1 MNKIIDIEPFPI
13 AIEVDA
19 SFNGERDVELSSE
32 LSVPDCGPHFHDL
45 LAKHSRLLQREKPSE
60 LQINLGKLCNL
71 ACHHCHVDA
80 GPKRTEIMTWEVMEK
95 ILIWTENAHI
105 KRVDLTGGAPE
116 LNPDFRRFCDRL
128 IALGIEI
135 TSRCN
140 ITVLFEPG
148 QEDLATWYAQRKIR
162 LVCSLP
168 CYTQDN
174 VDAQRGKGV
183 FDKSIAGLQLLN
195 SLGYGKASTLD
206 AGLDSAL
213 SLDLVYNPVGAFL
226 PPEQKG
232 LEQDYR
238 QMLMDNFGI
247 EFSSLLAITNIPIN
261 RFAHA
266 LKRDGEMQD
275 YQHLLVSNF
284 NENTIDGLMCRH
296 LINMDWLGQV
306 FDCDFNQ
313 MLHIPIGGGKP
324 QYLWDLDID
333 QLEGKS
339 IATNRH
345 CFGCTA
351 GSGSSCGGTLTSS

>member
-1 MNKIIDIEPFPI
+1 MSSTEVIFENGRFTSSHVQEDII
-13 AIEVDA
+13 
-19 SFNGERDVELSSE
+19 LSNEISI
-32 LSVPDCGPHFHDL
+32 PTTGPHFHEVLNNNQLDL
-45 LAKHSRLLQREKPSE
+45 KHARPNE

-80 GPKRTEIMTWEVMEK
+80 GPKRTEIMTWEVMQK
-95 ILIWTENAHI
+95 ILDWAEHADI
-105 KRVDLTGGAPE
+105 KKVDLTGGAPE
-116 LNPDFRRFCDRL
+116 LNPHFRQFCEKL
-128 IALGIEI
+128 ISMGVQI

-140 ITVLFEPG
+140 ITVLFEAG
-148 QEDLATWYAQRKIR
+148 QEDLAEWYANNNVR

-168 CYTQDN
+168 CYTEDN

-195 SLGYGKASTLD
+195 SLGYGKGDPS
-206 AGLDSAL
+206 L

-226 PPEQKG
+226 PPEQMG

-238 QMLMDNFGI
+238 DMLMQNFGI
-247 EFSSLLAITNIPIN
+247 VFSNLLAITNIPIN

-266 LKRDGEMQD
+266 LKRDGQLED
-275 YQHLLVSNF
+275 YQHLLVQNF
-284 NENTIDGLMCRH
+284 NASTVDELMCRH
-296 LINMDWLGQV
+296 LINLDWEGRV

-313 MLHIPIGGGKP
+313 MLEIPFSGGNE
-324 QYLWDLDID
+324 QHLWDLSID
-333 QLEGKS
+333 SIEGQA

-351 GSGSSCGGTLTSS
+351 GAGSSCGGTLT

>member
-1 MNKIIDIEPFPI
+1 MSLETEHEIYIENNSFVPNDVNLSHDISIP
-13 AIEVDA
+13 
-19 SFNGERDVELSSE
+19 ST
-32 LSVPDCGPHFHDL
+32 GPHFHEVL
-45 LAKHSRLLQREKPSE
+45 NTNKLELRHAQPNE

-80 GPKRTEIMTWEVMEK
+80 GPKRTEIMTWEVMQK
-95 ILIWTENAHI
+95 ILDWAQEADIQ
-105 KRVDLTGGAPE
+105 RVDLTGGAPE
-116 LNPDFRRFCDRL
+116 LNPHFRKFCDAL
-128 IALGIEI
+128 IAMGTQI

-140 ITVLFEPG
+140 ITVLFEDG
-148 QEDLATWYAQRKIR
+148 QNDLAQWYADRHIR

-168 CYTQDN
+168 CYTEDN

-195 SLGYGKASTLD
+195 EVGYGKEPE
-206 AGLDSAL
+206 L

-226 PPEQKG
+226 PPEQQS
-232 LEQDYR
+232 LEQDYKK
-238 QMLMDNFGI
+238 MLGDNFGI
-247 EFSSLLAITNIPIN
+247 VFSSLLAITNIPIN

-266 LKRDGEMQD
+266 LQREGELED

-284 NENTIDGLMCRH
+284 NAATVDQLMCKH
-296 LINMDWLGQV
+296 LINLDWEGRV

-313 MLHIPIGGGKP
+313 MLEIPMSGGTEK
-324 QYLWDLDID
+324 YLWDLSVDEIAG
-333 QLEGKS
+333 QP

-351 GSGSSCGGTLTSS
+351 GSGSSCSGTLA

>member
-1 MNKIIDIEPFPI
+1 MSN
-13 AIEVDA
+13 IEVTFENG
-19 SFNGERDVELSSE
+19 SFTSSKVQNDVALSNQINIPST
-32 LSVPDCGPHFHDL
+32 GPHFHEVL
-45 LAKHSRLLQREKPSE
+45 NSNQLALSHARPNE

-80 GPKRTEIMTWEVMEK
+80 GPKRTEIMTWDTMEK
-95 ILIWTENAHI
+95 IISWAENANI
-105 KRVDLTGGAPE
+105 EKVDLTGGAPE
-116 LNPDFRRFCDRL
+116 LNPHFYQFCEKL
-128 IALGIEI
+128 ISMGIQI

-148 QEDLATWYAQRKIR
+148 QEQLAQWYTKNQVR

-168 CYTQDN
+168 CYTEDN

-195 SLGYGKASTLD
+195 SLGYGKDDPNLP
-206 AGLDSAL
+206 
-213 SLDLVYNPVGAFL
+213 LDLVYNPVGAFL
-226 PPEQKG
+226 PPEQMA

-238 QMLMDNFGI
+238 DMLMSNFGI
-247 EFSSLLAITNIPIN
+247 VFSNLLAITNIPIN

-266 LKRDGEMQD
+266 LKRDGQLED
-275 YQHLLVSNF
+275 YQHLLVRNF
-284 NENTIDGLMCRH
+284 NASTVEQLMCRH
-296 LINMDWLGQV
+296 LINLDWEGRV

-313 MLHIPIGGGKP
+313 MLEIPLSGGNERH
-324 QYLWDLDID
+324 LWDLDID
-333 QLEGKS
+333 KIEGQP

-351 GSGSSCGGTLTSS
+351 GSGSSCGGTLT

>member
-1 MNKIIDIEPFPI
+1 MSTNQPI
-13 AIEVDA
+13 SHQEIQFE
-19 SFNGERDVELSSE
+19 NGEFVPHDVRITNETN
-32 LSVPDCGPHFHDL
+32 VPTTGPHFHEFL
-45 LAKHSRLLQREKPSE
+45 NAEKLELRHERPNE

-80 GPKRTEIMTWEVMEK
+80 GPKRTEIMTWDIMQK
-95 ILIWTENAHI
+95 ILSWVEHAKIE
-105 KRVDLTGGAPE
+105 RVDLTGGAPE
-116 LNPDFRRFCDRL
+116 LNPHFRTFCDAL
-128 IALGIEI
+128 IAMKVQI

-148 QEDLATWYAQRKIR
+148 QQDLARWYADRRIR

-168 CYTQDN
+168 CYTEDN

-195 SLGYGKASTLD
+195 QLGYGKD
-206 AGLDSAL
+206 PAL

-226 PPEQKG
+226 PPAQDS

-238 QMLMDNFGI
+238 RMLRENFDIG
-247 EFSSLLAITNIPIN
+247 FSNLLAITNIPIN

-266 LKRDGEMQD
+266 LKRDGQLED

-284 NENTIDGLMCRH
+284 NADTIDQLMCRH
-296 LINMDWLGQV
+296 LINLDWEGRV

-313 MLHIPIGGGKP
+313 MLEIPMSGG
-324 QYLWDLDID
+324 QQRHLWDLSID
-333 QLEGKS
+333 EIAGQP

-351 GSGSSCGGTLTSS
+351 GSGSSCGGALD